1 VLLARRQ
8 FASGDSLFCQFD
20 VYGAVKGSITGNPQV
35 SAGYALVGADGRTVL
50 QGEPTAIRPTSLGFL
65 SRLWAIGLAGVAPG
79 GYELVIT
86 VNDEVSGRQEVLREP
101 FTVTAGPEMAAG
113 R

>member
-35 SAGYALVGADGRTVL
+35 SAGYALVAADGRTVL

-101 FTVTAGPEMAAG
+101 FTVTAGAGMAAS